1 MKALSLVLAVLETC
15 IYCYLS
21 QKKKKGKKK
30 KTKQALRIFPG
41 EELGKNNV
49 IYR

>member
-30 KTKQALRIFPG
+30 TKQALRIFPG